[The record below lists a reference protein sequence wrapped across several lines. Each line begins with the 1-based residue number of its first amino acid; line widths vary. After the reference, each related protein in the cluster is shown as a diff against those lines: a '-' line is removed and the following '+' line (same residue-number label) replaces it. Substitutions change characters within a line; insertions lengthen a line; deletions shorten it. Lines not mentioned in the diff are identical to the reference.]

1 MKVATGQLTCF
12 SIPALARQPYFL
24 SFCYQEAAA
33 VEHVDQI
40 AKEAETQ
47 LQEDWSRKESTIVGG
62 AMEGQ
67 QIEAGVNPAEQI
79 QADLSLKESVE
90 DSQCYT
96 KSSQVPVNSSD
107 KVVTP
112 SP

>member
-1 MKVATGQLTCF
+1 
-12 SIPALARQPYFL
+12 
-24 SFCYQEAAA
+24 
-33 VEHVDQI
+33 
-40 AKEAETQ
+40 
-47 LQEDWSRKESTIVGG
+47 
-62 AMEGQ
+62 MEGQ

-79 QADLSLKESVE
+79 QADLSLKECVE